1 MINGYGGPEAA
12 RHLRQV
18 REPRRGLARLGD
30 GRPERLHRRSP
41 GALLS
46 WCRRRDRPGLEPDRT
61 MSPDVYQISP
71 DTDRLDSLLAQAAQG
86 LLSTSIEYT
95 YPLDEAADAHRRQ
108 AAGGLTGRV
117 VLRP

>member
-1 MINGYGGPEAA
+1 
-12 RHLRQV
+12 
-18 REPRRGLARLGD
+18 
-30 GRPERLHRRSP
+30 
-41 GALLS
+41 
-46 WCRRRDRPGLEPDRT
+46 